1 MLTLNNLSARYPEQR
16 QCFSLTA
23 APGTITAL
31 IGPSGAGKS
40 TLLAMLGGFARVDEG
55 ELSLNGQDLHDLAPA
70 DRPMTTLFQDNN
82 LFWHMSVYQNIAI
95 GLHAGLK
102 LTQSQQQQVHEVAK
116 QVGIGD
122 LLKRKPAQLSG
133 GQQQRVGLARCLV
146 RRRPVLL
153 LDEPFSALDPA
164 LRFELLQ
171 LLREQTD
178 QLGLI
183 VLLVTHHPEEAARVA
198 DHIAYVHDGRII
210 EQGDGALLLAP
221 RTSELKAY
229 LGRSAER
236 EEE

>member
-1 MLTLNNLSARYPEQR
+1 MLTLNKLSAHYPEQS

-40 TLLAMLGGFARVDEG
+40 TLLAMLGGFAKTDSG
-55 ELSLNGQDLHDLAPA
+55 SLSLDGVDLLPLSPA
-70 DRPMTTLFQDNN
+70 ERPMTTLFQDNN
-82 LFWHMSVYQNIAI
+82 LFWHMSVQQNIAI
-95 GLHAGLK
+95 GLDPGLR
-102 LTQSQQQQVHEVAK
+102 LSVEQQQQVHQVAARL
-116 QVGIGD
+116 GIEH
-122 LLKRKPAQLSG
+122 LLQRKPAQLSG

-146 RRRPVLL
+146 RNRPVLL

-178 QLGLI
+178 RQHLI

-198 DHIAYVHDGRII
+198 DRIAYVHDGQIL
-210 EQGDGALLLAP
+210 EQGDSKLLSTP
-221 RTSELKAY
+221 RTAELKAY
-229 LGRSAER
+229 LGKQTVKG
-236 EEE
+236 EE